1 MSGQEDTVETPC
13 LPGNRNIFAGLA
25 FLVTGVVRDKN
36 EPEESDS
43 ESERIEFNRDH
54 LKRQIEAGGGVV
66 LSSFTQSQI
75 SGAEC
80 FLISH
85 THQRTQKYFQSL
97 ACGIPCVSHVWI
109 NDSCTCDRRLDY
121 KKYLLPAG
129 ESLEDGRIVEC
140 RPRRNI
146 LGDMRVHLHGSQQF
160 KDTWSSVLL
169 AAGCKMVTKIPSRV
183 DVRCDVVIC
192 GDSKLPASVQHAAR
206 NILGIPIV
214 SLEWLLQSLINGRQV
229 PFDGHAK
236 YDYNYKSA

>member
-1 MSGQEDTVETPC
+1 VFTPIYRAVPQENVVWRIIYY
-13 LPGNRNIFAGLA
+13 LPVSLFVFA
-25 FLVTGVVRDKN
+25 
-36 EPEESDS
+36 
-43 ESERIEFNRDH
+43 I
-54 LKRQIEAGGGVV
+54 
-66 LSSFTQSQI
+66 
-75 SGAEC
+75 
-80 FLISH
+80 
-85 THQRTQKYFQSL
+85 
-97 ACGIPCVSHVWI
+97 
-109 NDSCTCDRRLDY
+109 
-121 KKYLLPAG
+121 KK
-129 ESLEDGRIVEC
+129 
-140 RPRRNI
+140 
-146 LGDMRVHLHGSQQF
+146 VHLHGSQQF